1 MVVVGKDN
9 EPIIFMK
16 APEAL
21 MMAAELLKHAAIV
34 TSGATMVADAIE
46 RAQEDNGDGKVT
58 PMPSRLGACEVPPPD
73 AEKEAKPETPPEQET

>member
-1 MVVVGKDN
+1 MAKKQEQHSIQIGRTKDGMVVVGKDN

-46 RAQEDNGDGKVT
+46 RAQ
-58 PMPSRLGACEVPPPD
+58 
-73 AEKEAKPETPPEQET
+73 